1 MQQTLRQ
8 RLQSGFLIGGAL
20 IAGVFWLPTPWV
32 VVALMAVCGLA
43 LWEFYGLLSA
53 ANIPAFRYVGV
64 FSGLALV
71 ATTWFS
77 LRASGGAP
85 SDLEWILLFLV
96 TCAVFLRQFP
106 QKNNPRPLE
115 TVAST
120 LFGFMYAGYLFNFFT
135 KLLTAWGDAEGRL
148 LVLYLVLVV
157 KFSDVGAYFVGCSF
171 GRHKLFPRI
180 SPAKSWEGL
189 CGAILAGVVV
199 SLLFRTISGG
209 QLGMLTMHV
218 WDALILG
225 VLLVVLG
232 IFGDLTESLFKRAAG
247 VKDSSRMI
255 LGMGGVLDVLDSLL
269 FTAPA
274 LYTYVRLFMK

>member
-20 IAGVFWLPTPWV
+20 IAGVFWMPTAGV
-32 VVALMAVCGLA
+32 LIALLTVGGLA
-43 LWEFYGLLSA
+43 LWEFYGLLNA
-53 ANIPAFRYVGV
+53 ANIPSFRYVGV
-64 FSGLALV
+64 VSGLALI

-77 LRASGGAP
+77 LRASGGQP
-85 SDLEWILLFLV
+85 SDMEWILLFFI

-115 TVAST
+115 TIAAT
-120 LFGFMYAGYLFNFFT
+120 LFGIMYAGYLFNFFT
-135 KLLTAWGDAEGRL
+135 KLLTAWGEVEGRL

-157 KFSDVGAYFVGCSF
+157 KCSDVGAYFVGCAI

-189 CGAILAGVVV
+189 GGALLAGIVV
-199 SLLFRTISGG
+199 SVLFRAISGG
-209 QLGMLTMHV
+209 QLGMLTMGV
-218 WDALILG
+218 GDSLILG
-225 VLLVVLG
+225 VVLVVVG
-232 IFGDLTESLFKRAAG
+232 ILGDLTESLFKRAAG

-255 LGMGGVLDVLDSLL
+255 LGMGGLLDVLDSLL

-274 LYTYVRLFMK
+274 LYAYVRLFMN